1 MCSRLTSVPR
11 PPDPVDGVSDFVPS
25 SAPVADVNASSATR
39 PATLRGRLAALL
51 DWMLPDSLLG
61 RLSVVMI
68 FGVLVTQVAGGLIWA
83 AQLRSKSEAET
94 RVAAQHLAHSAAA
107 AIRYFMSLPPNYR
120 PLMIQQL
127 REMGGTRFFINA
139 GSAPVP
145 VTPIANNPLAQVA
158 IEVAAQSLHDDL
170 PFLPKAQLA
179 FAWPEGLQVSSDGL
193 KVGDLPENW
202 VQHILLAKPNPA
214 PVMVIQMQVES
225 GRWLYLAALMPN
237 PYFLDSGNPLWLDR
251 LVLQGLSLAAIL
263 LLSILVVR
271 WTTRPLAALADAAEA
286 FGKGETVPE
295 LPGTGSREYVM
306 TARAFSGMRARI
318 QRYLDDRERLFVSIS
333 HDLRTPITRLK
344 LRTELMDDDA
354 MRTEFHDDLDE
365 LDMMVKGALQS
376 VKDSD
381 IHENRTEVRLDA
393 LVLRMI
399 RDAKMAGH
407 EIAFAPS
414 GINVMAKPLA
424 LKRAIGNLF
433 DNALYYGQTVE
444 IAIRPSHGA
453 GGDLVE
459 IEIRDHGPGVPEDT
473 LGALFQP
480 YVRLEHGR
488 TQNSGGMGLGLGIS
502 RNIVQAHGGELL
514 LRNHPE
520 GGLIATIIL
529 PAR

>member
-1 MCSRLTSVPR
+1 MN
-11 PPDPVDGVSDFVPS
+11 DAA
-25 SAPVADVNASSATR
+25 SAAAAESAAASSATAAAAR

-51 DWMLPDSLLG
+51 DWMLPNSLLG

-68 FGVLVTQVAGGLIWA
+68 FGVLVTQVAGGMIWA

-94 RVAAQHLAHSAAA
+94 RVAAQHLAHSASV
-107 AIRYFMSLPPNYR
+107 AIRYFLSLPANYR

-139 GSAPVP
+139 NSAVVP
-145 VTPIANNPLAQVA
+145 VTPIGQNPLAAVA
-158 IEVAAQSLHDDL
+158 IDVAAQTLRDDL
-170 PFLPKAQLA
+170 PFMPEARLD
-179 FAWPEGLQVSSDGL
+179 FAWPDNLQVSSDGL
-193 KVGDLPENW
+193 KVGDLPDNW
-202 VQHILLAKPNPA
+202 VQHILLTKPNSA
-214 PVMVIQMQVES
+214 PVLVIQMQVEN

-263 LLSILVVR
+263 LLTILVVR

-295 LPGTGSREYVM
+295 LPGTGSREYVK
-306 TARAFSGMRARI
+306 TARAFSGMRERI
-318 QRYLDDRERLFVSIS
+318 KRYLEDRERLFVSIS

-344 LRTELMDDDA
+344 LRTELMDDDD

-393 LVLRMI
+393 LVTRMI

-407 EIAFAPS
+407 EIAFTPS
-414 GINVMAKPLA
+414 GITVIAKPLA

-433 DNALYYGQTVE
+433 DNALYYGQRVE
-444 IAIRPSHGA
+444 IAIRPSAGVGA
-453 GGDLVE
+453 DLVE
-459 IEIRDHGPGVPEDT
+459 IEIRDHGPGVPEDAMGT
-473 LGALFQP
+473 LFQP

-488 TQNSGGMGLGLGIS
+488 AQNSGGMGLGLGIS

>member
-1 MCSRLTSVPR
+1 M
-11 PPDPVDGVSDFVPS
+11 DDGVGIPPQAASPVRSRS
-25 SAPVADVNASSATR
+25 SWRA
-39 PATLRGRLAALL
+39 RLAALL

-68 FGVLVTQVAGGLIWA
+68 LGVLVTQLAGGLIWA
-83 AQLRSKSEAET
+83 AQLRGKAQAET
-94 RVAAQHLAHSAAA
+94 RVAAQHLAHSASV
-107 AIRYFMSLPPNYR
+107 AIRYFMSLPANYR

-139 GSAPVP
+139 NNAPVP
-145 VTPIANNPLAQVA
+145 VTPIAADPLAKVA
-158 IEVAAQSLHDDL
+158 LEAAARTLQDDL
-170 PFLPKAQLA
+170 PFLPESQLA
-179 FAWPEGLQVSSDGL
+179 FAWPENLQVADDGL
-193 KVGDLPENW
+193 KISDLPESW
-202 VQHILLAKPNPA
+202 VQHILLIKPNSA
-214 PVMVIQMQVES
+214 PVLVIQTQVES
-225 GRWLYLAALMPN
+225 GKWIYLAALMPN
-237 PYFLDSGNPLWLDR
+237 PYFLDSGNPVWLDR

-263 LLSILVVR
+263 LLTILVVR
-271 WTTRPLAALADAAEA
+271 WTTRPLAALSDAAEA
-286 FGKGETVPE
+286 FGKGETVPA
-295 LPGTGSREYVM
+295 LPETGSREFVK
-306 TARAFSGMRARI
+306 TARAFSGMRERI
-318 QRYLDDRERLFVSIS
+318 KRYLEDRERLFVSIS

-344 LRTELMDDDA
+344 LRTELLDDDHL
-354 MRTEFHDDLDE
+354 RTEFHDDLDE

-393 LVLRMI
+393 LIGRMI
-399 RDAKMAGH
+399 RDASMAGH
-407 EIAFAPS
+407 TIAYTPCD
-414 GINVMAKPLA
+414 INVMAKPLA

-433 DNALYYGQTVE
+433 DNALYYGQKVE
-444 IAIRPSHGA
+444 IAVHPSQGA

-459 IEIRDHGPGVPEDT
+459 IEIRDHGPGVPEDAM
-473 LGALFQP
+473 GSLFQP

-488 TQNSGGMGLGLGIS
+488 AQNSGGMGLGLGIS